1 MKFRIKKNIKSVN
14 KKGFTLTEVMV
25 SIFVFSVAMVGVSG
39 VLANFVKTS
48 RSTRNLQI
56 GVENAQKA
64 INSITKTART
74 SNVVYADA
82 SRIRILD
89 FSQPDNDKSCI
100 EYQFDNAGKRLN
112 YGTMLMSNG
121 NGQPDAVRIAECLGK
136 ASPSMTKLLEN
147 DLTGRFTVI
156 KSAPGTVGRVTIL
169 IEINQNNVNIPIES
183 TVSLRDYAQ
192 SAPL

>member
-1 MKFRIKKNIKSVN
+1 MKFRFKKNIKSLN

-74 SNVVYADA
+74 SNVVAADA
-82 SRIRILD
+82 NGKRIRVLD

-100 EYQFDNAGKRLN
+100 EYQFDDGTKSLK
-112 YGTMLMSNG
+112 YGTINVPAG
-121 NGQPDAVRIAECLGK
+121 NDGARILQCQGA
-136 ASPSMTKLLEN
+136 ATPAMTKLLEN
-147 DLTGRFTVI
+147 DLTGRFTTI
-156 KSAPGTVGRVTIL
+156 KSSPGTVGRVTIL
-169 IEINQNNVNIPIES
+169 IEINQNNVSIPIES